1 MGKDIFVMVCA
12 ILLAIQPEPMRNKPL
27 VCAHRGYSSIAP
39 ENTLVSIEK
48 AIESGADYVEF
59 DVRLTKDS
67 RVVLL
72 HDSTLDKTTNATG
85 SLSDVTYSELKSI
98 SAGYAKRFGNTHSKE
113 SIPTLSQALQL
124 CKYRISV
131 EIEIKERNMASK
143 VFEIVQQEA
152 MIDGVVIISFNYNEL
167 LEMRKLSSSIRLKYL
182 VGEDWTE
189 EALLKA
195 TALGSDV
202 LGIDGIPNFS
212 QQQWAKKHQIDLFP
226 YTLNSSWQLKTAQR
240 LGLSGVTTDVPEK
253 AMQLFR

>member
-1 MGKDIFVMVCA
+1 MGKDIFAMVCA
-12 ILLAIQPEPMRNKPL
+12 ILLAIQPQPMHNKPL

-48 AIESGADYVEF
+48 AIQSGADYVEF
-59 DVRLTKDS
+59 DVRYTKDGK
-67 RVVLL
+67 VVLL
-72 HDSTLDKTTNATG
+72 HDSTLDRTTNVIG
-85 SLSDVTYSELKSI
+85 KLSEYAYSELKDV
-98 SAGYAKRFGNTHSKE
+98 SAGYANQFGDTYSKV

-124 CKYRISV
+124 CKDRIYV
-131 EIEIKERNMASK
+131 EIEIKESNMASS

-182 VGEDWTE
+182 VGEDWSE

-195 TALGSDV
+195 KALGSDI

-212 QQQWAKKHQIDLFP
+212 QQQWAKKHQIGLFP

>member
-12 ILLAIQPEPMRNKPL
+12 ILLAVQPQPMRNKPL
-27 VCAHRGYSSIAP
+27 VCAHRGYSNNAP
-39 ENTLVSIEK
+39 ENTLASIQK
-48 AIESGADYVEF
+48 AIECGADFVEF
-59 DVRLTKDS
+59 DVRLTKDGK
-67 RVVLL
+67 VVLL

-85 SLSDVTYSELKSI
+85 KLSDYSYSQLKNI
-98 SAGYAKRFGNTHSKE
+98 SAGYAKRFGDTFSKE

-124 CKYRISV
+124 CKDRIYV
-131 EIEIKERNMASK
+131 EIEIKDSNMASK

-152 MIDGVVIISFNYNEL
+152 MIDEVMIISFNYNEL

-195 TALGSDV
+195 KALGSDV
-202 LGIDGIPNFS
+202 VGIDGIPNFS

-226 YTLNSSWQLKTAQR
+226 YTLNSNWQLKTAQR

-253 AMQLFR
+253 ALQLFR